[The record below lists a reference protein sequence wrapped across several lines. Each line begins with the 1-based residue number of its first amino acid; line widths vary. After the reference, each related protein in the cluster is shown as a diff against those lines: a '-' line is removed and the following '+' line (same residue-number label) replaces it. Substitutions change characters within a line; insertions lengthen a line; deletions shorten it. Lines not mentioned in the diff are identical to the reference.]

1 MIPPAN
7 TGKDNNN
14 KNAVINTAHTNNG
27 NLCISNFGDLILI
40 IVVMKLIAPNKEL
53 TPAKC
58 NEKIAKST
66 LPPECASIPDNG
78 GYTVHPVPAPFS
90 TSADAT
96 NNVKEGGNSQKL
108 MLFNLGKAMSGAP
121 TNRGTNQFPNP
132 PINIGITMKKIIRK
146 ACAVTNTLY
155 R

>member
-96 NNVKEGGNSQKL
+96 NNVKEGCNSQKL
-108 MLFNLGKAMSGAP
+108 MLFNLGNPFIFYKCGLCLHPIILSA
-121 TNRGTNQFPNP
+121 NNKIYRGP
-132 PINIGITMKKIIRK
+132 
-146 ACAVTNTLY
+146 AYSL
-155 R
+155 